1 MTDNSGASQSAGTKR
16 RKQRRQRPNVATDTF
31 AQPNDQ
37 TQAARVELA
46 GLNQNLADVQY
57 GSTSERRSELREAN
71 EQLILAALHAETR
84 AENAVT
90 HLDELAHSSQH
101 DALTGTPNRALM
113 LDRLENAIAF
123 AKRHGTRIGVLFL
136 DLDEFK
142 QINDTLGHAAG
153 DAVVQLVARR
163 LESEVRHSDTISRHG
178 GDEFLVLLAE
188 IAQPS
193 DAALVAEKILA
204 ALAAPSRLGDHPISL
219 SASIGIALFPDDG
232 IDAATLIAS
241 ADTAMYSCKRLGG
254 SNFQFYGD
262 AVARTHS
269 LPPPPH
275 ETRDESS
282 STEQP
287 PATRTLREANEQLVL
302 STLTAQKLEEQ
313 TRHKHT
319 RQAKF
324 MARVAHELRNV
335 VTQIET
341 ASGLLNKRPH
351 TESQTED
358 VQDVLSRQL
367 TLMSKL
373 VEDLL
378 VSARAGTGNFRIAMS
393 SVDIVDVLTRTIE
406 ASRPVMEARH
416 QQLTIRL
423 PPGPLIIQADAVRL
437 AQIFSHLLDN
447 ASKYTADGGEISLAG
462 ELADDGLV
470 ITVSDNGIG
479 ISPARL
485 GTIFEPFAHDER
497 RSAVGGGLG
506 IGLAVV
512 HELIEAHGGAIV
524 ARSRG
529 ENLGSEFSVT
539 LPIRGESAKKHRW

>member
-1 MTDNSGASQSAGTKR
+1 MTDNSGAGQSAGTKR
-16 RKQRRQRPNVATDTF
+16 RKQRRQKPNVAADTF
-31 AQPNDQ
+31 AQPNDR
-37 TQAARVELA
+37 TEAARVELA
-46 GLNQNLADVQY
+46 GLNQNLADVQH
-57 GSTSERRSELREAN
+57 GSTSERATELREAN

-84 AENAVT
+84 AEIAVT

-113 LDRLENAIAF
+113 LDRVENAIAF

-163 LESEVRHSDTISRHG
+163 LESEVRQSDTISRHG

-188 IAQPS
+188 ISQPS

-204 ALAAPSRLGDHPISL
+204 ALAAPSRLGNHPISL

-232 IDAATLIAS
+232 TDAATLIAS
-241 ADTAMYSCKRLGG
+241 ADTAMYSCKRHGG
-254 SNFQFYGD
+254 RNFQFYGD
-262 AVARTHS
+262 AIARTHS
-269 LPPPPH
+269 LPSPPR

-287 PATRTLREANEQLVL
+287 SATRRLREANEQLVL
-302 STLTAQKLEEQ
+302 SALTAQKLEEQ
-313 TRHKHT
+313 IRHKHT
-319 RQAKF
+319 RQAKV

-335 VTQIET
+335 VTQVET
-341 ASGLLNKRPH
+341 ASELLNRAY
-351 TESQTED
+351 TEGLTD
-358 VQDVLSRQL
+358 DAQDVLRRQAAHMSR
-367 TLMSKL
+367 L

-378 VSARAGTGNFRIAMS
+378 VSACAGTGTFRVAMS

-406 ASRPVMEARH
+406 ASRPAMAAKH

-423 PPGPLIIQADAVRL
+423 PPGPLVIQADAVRL
-437 AQIFSHLLDN
+437 AQIFCDLLDN
-447 ASKYTADGGEISLAG
+447 ASKYTPDGGEISLAG
-462 ELADDGLV
+462 ELAEDAV
-470 ITVSDNGIG
+470 VVTVSDNGIG
-479 ISPARL
+479 MSPARL
-485 GTIFEPFAHDER
+485 GSIFEPFVHDEC

-506 IGLAVV
+506 IGLAAV
-512 HELIEAHGGAIV
+512 HELIEAHGGAVV

-539 LPIRGESAKKHRW
+539 LPIPR